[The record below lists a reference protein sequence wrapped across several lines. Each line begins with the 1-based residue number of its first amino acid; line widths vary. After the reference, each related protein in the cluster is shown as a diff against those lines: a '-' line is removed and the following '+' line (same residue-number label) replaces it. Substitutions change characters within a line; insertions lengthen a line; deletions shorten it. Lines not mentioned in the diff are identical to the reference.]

1 MTKNQK
7 RMILP
12 IIIVVLVI
20 LMLALSIIFLGTDV
34 TFIILF
40 IISGTLL
47 FACLAVLIAYV
58 VAKFIIL
65 YVLAGVLTD
74 DELEE
79 VKLHFDYEYCDVISK
94 NTLEKIL
101 NYLRNKIKTSKC
113 KFIYKKIFLYFDEVF
128 HREMLDK

>member
-20 LMLALSIIFLGTDV
+20 LMLALSIIFLGTD
-34 TFIILF
+34 TFIILSV
-40 IISGTLL
+40 ISGTLL
-47 FACLAVLIAYV
+47 FACLAVVIVYIV
-58 VAKFIIL
+58 FKFIIL

-74 DELEE
+74 NELEE
-79 VKLHFDYEYCDVISK
+79 VKLHFDSEYYGVISK

-101 NYLRNKIKTSKC
+101 NYLKNKIRTSKC
-113 KFIYKKIFLYFDEVF
+113 KFIYKKMFLYFDEIF
-128 HREMLDK
+128 YREMLDK

>member
-79 VKLHFDYEYCDVISK
+79 VKLYFDYEYYGAISK

-101 NYLRNKIKTSKC
+101 NYLKNKIRTSKC
-113 KFIYKKIFLYFDEVF
+113 KFIYKKIFLYFDEIF
-128 HREMLDK
+128 YRENV

>member
-1 MTKNQK
+1 
-7 RMILP
+7 
-12 IIIVVLVI
+12 
-20 LMLALSIIFLGTDV
+20 MLELSIIFLGTDV

>member
-12 IIIVVLVI
+12 IIIVVLVV

-47 FACLAVLIAYV
+47 FACLAVLIAYA
-58 VAKFIIL
+58 VAKFIML

-79 VKLHFDYEYCDVISK
+79 VKLHFDYEYCGAISK

-101 NYLRNKIKTSKC
+101 NYLKNKIRTSKC
-113 KFIYKKIFLYFDEVF
+113 KFIYKKIFLYFDEIF
-128 HREMLDK
+128 YRENV